1 MDISWPLVLAGA
13 LVGLVVGMTGMGGG
27 ALMTPIMVLI
37 FGINP
42 TAAIGSDLATSLFM
56 KPFGAAVHHRAG
68 TVRWDIVRWLLPT
81 AIPAAFAGAFLLQLL
96 GDGQEL
102 QDRAKLLIGAA
113 LLLMVCGVL
122 IRMLLDRRRNPGA
135 AQAGAGASAGAG
147 DNDEPVRARPL
158 AIALIG
164 LAGGLLVGL
173 TSVGSGS
180 LIIVLLMLT
189 HPRLRANHL
198 VATDL
203 VQAIPLVAAA
213 TAGHLIF
220 GDANLGLAAV
230 LLIGAIPGVVI
241 GALVS
246 VRAPSGALRWI
257 LAVVLLGSGLSLL
270 HVPSAI
276 LLTACAALAA
286 TAAGTA
292 LMSARR
298 TKRAETTEVPQPAA
312 SVR

>member
-1 MDISWPLVLAGA
+1 MDFSWPLVLAGA
-13 LVGLVVGMTGMGGG
+13 LVGLIVGMTGMGGG
-27 ALMTPIMVLI
+27 ALMTPIMVLV

-81 AIPAAFAGAFLLQLL
+81 AIPSAFAGAFLLQLL
-96 GDGQEL
+96 GDGQQL
-102 QDRAKLLIGAA
+102 QERAKLLIGVA
-113 LLLMVCGVL
+113 LLLMVGGVL
-122 IRMLLDRRRNPGA
+122 IRTALDRRRTVA
-135 AQAGAGASAGAG
+135 DDDQ
-147 DNDEPVRARPL
+147 PVPARPL

-189 HPRLRANHL
+189 HPRLRASQL

-220 GDANLGLAAV
+220 GDANLGLAAI
-230 LLIGAIPGVVI
+230 LLIGAIPGVVL
-241 GALVS
+241 GALIS
-246 VRAPSGALRWI
+246 VRAPNGTLRWI

-270 HVPSAI
+270 HVPSPI
-276 LLTACAALAA
+276 LLAACAVLAI
-286 TAAGTA
+286 AGVVDA
-292 LMSARR
+292 VLRRR
-298 TKRAETTEVPQPAA
+298 TPANSVAEPEPER
-312 SVR
+312 VRS

>member
-1 MDISWPLVLAGA
+1 LVLAGA

-27 ALMTPIMVLI
+27 ALMTPIMVLV

-81 AIPAAFAGAFLLQLL
+81 AIPAAFAGAFLLQSL
-96 GDGQEL
+96 GEGQEL
-102 QDRAKLLIGAA
+102 QERAKLLIGAA
-113 LLLMVCGVL
+113 LLLMVGGVL
-122 IRMLLDRRRNPGA
+122 IRMLLDRRRNSA
-135 AQAGAGASAGAG
+135 AATSDQP
-147 DNDEPVRARPL
+147 DEPVRARPL

-203 VQAIPLVAAA
+203 VQAIPLVGAA

-257 LAVVLLGSGLSLL
+257 LAIVLLGSGLSLL

-276 LLTACAALAA
+276 LLTACAALGMSAVAA
-286 TAAGTA
+286 S
-292 LMSARR
+292 LLRARR
-298 TKRAETTEVPQPAA
+298 TKQTETAEASEPAA

>member
-1 MDISWPLVLAGA
+1 LDFSWPLVLAGA

-27 ALMTPIMVLI
+27 ALMTPIMVLV

-81 AIPAAFAGAFLLQLL
+81 AIPAAFAGAFLLQSL
-96 GDGQEL
+96 GEGQEL
-102 QDRAKLLIGAA
+102 QERAKLLIGAA
-113 LLLMVCGVL
+113 LLLMVGGVL
-122 IRMLLDRRRNPGA
+122 VRMLLDRRRNSAA
-135 AQAGAGASAGAG
+135 AQA
-147 DNDEPVRARPL
+147 DDEPVRARPL

-203 VQAIPLVAAA
+203 VQAIPLVGAA

-241 GALVS
+241 GALIS
-246 VRAPSGALRWI
+246 VRAPNGALRWI
-257 LAVVLLGSGLSLL
+257 LAIVLLGSGLSLL

-276 LLTACAALAA
+276 LLTACAALAVSA
-286 TAAGTA
+286 VTAS
-292 LMSARR
+292 LLRARR
-298 TKRAETTEVPQPAA
+298 TKQTETAEASEPAA

>member
-1 MDISWPLVLAGA
+1 LDISWPLVLAGA

-56 KPFGAAVHHRAG
+56 KPFGAAVHQRAG

-81 AIPAAFAGAFLLQLL
+81 AIPSAFAGAYLLQLL

-102 QDRAKLLIGAA
+102 QERAKLLIGAA
-113 LLLMVCGVL
+113 LLLMVGGVL
-122 IRMLLDRRRNPGA
+122 VRMLLDRRRGSAA
-135 AQAGAGASAGAG
+135 AQP
-147 DNDEPVRARPL
+147 DEPDEPVRARPL

-230 LLIGAIPGVVI
+230 LLIGAIPGVVV

-257 LAVVLLGSGLSLL
+257 LAIVLLGSGLSLL
-270 HVPSAI
+270 HVPPAI

-286 TAAGTA
+286 SAVTTS
-292 LMSARR
+292 LVRARR
-298 TKRAETTEVPQPAA
+298 TKQAETAEAPRPAA